1 MKSEQKNMF
10 LWLTVFNEVIK
21 QGSFTAA
28 AEKLNLTKSGVSQHV
43 SHLEQH
49 FDVQLLTRSTRS
61 LSLTTAGKSLFQR
74 SEELKTLLDI
84 TIDEVNQG
92 KQQPAGRLSIT
103 APQALVKPL
112 VLPAIQQLL
121 KRFPEIDPHLIVD
134 DSHQDIVKEGIDIAI
149 RVGELKDSD
158 LKAKKIGE
166 QREILIAST
175 HYLAALSETIDIENL
190 GRHPFIATS
199 WQTMEYLDRSFEG
212 ENKSMQNEL
221 LKPKF
226 KVNNANTALELAL
239 LGSGIALLPDTYV
252 KQYTQSG
259 QLQHVLSHLHT
270 KSDNIYYV
278 HAYKR
283 NIPLKAKWFLEF
295 VSRQL

>member
-1 MKSEQKNMF
+1 MKSEQKNLF

-28 AEKLNLTKSGVSQHV
+28 AEKLSLTKSGVSQHV
-43 SHLEQH
+43 SHLEQY
-49 FDVQLLTRSTRS
+49 FDVQLLIRSTRS
-61 LSLTTAGKSLFQR
+61 LSLTAAGKGLFKR

-84 TIDEVNQG
+84 TIDEVNNS

-103 APQALVKPL
+103 APQALLQSL

-121 KRFPEIDPHLIVD
+121 KRFPDIDPHLIVD
-134 DSHQDIVKEGIDIAI
+134 DSNQDIVKDGIDIAI

-158 LKAKKIGE
+158 LKAKKLGE
-166 QREILIAST
+166 QRDMFVAST
-175 HYLAALSETIDIENL
+175 RYLAASDEPITIENL
-190 GRHPFIATS
+190 TQHPFIATS
-199 WQTMEYLDRSFEG
+199 WQTIDKTFRLFDHKNNIV
-212 ENKSMQNEL
+212 ENAI

-226 KVNNANTALELAL
+226 DVNNAHTALELVIL
-239 LGSGIALLPDTYV
+239 DSGIALLPDTYV
-252 KQYTQSG
+252 KQYIQSG
-259 QLQHVLSHLHT
+259 QLQHVLGHLHT
-270 KSDNIYYV
+270 KPDNIYYV

-295 VSRQL
+295 LSRQL